1 MVYATLN
8 RPVAGKSGT
17 TDSNKTAWFC
27 GFTPQLAA
35 AAFVADPDNPDD
47 VVGSGRSTISKFTV
61 AQTLKDAL
69 KGKPKLKFVPPPDS
83 IVN

>member
-1 MVYATLN
+1 
-8 RPVAGKSGT
+8 
-17 TDSNKTAWFC
+17 
-27 GFTPQLAA
+27 
-35 AAFVADPDNPDD
+35 

>member
-1 MVYATLN
+1 M
-8 RPVAGKSGT
+8 AGKSGT

-35 AAFVADPDNPDD
+35 AGFVADPDNPED

-69 KGKPKLKFVPPPDS
+69 QGRPKLDFSPPPAS
-83 IVN
+83 VVN